1 MSATASVPLWVPLA
15 TAAAGLIGGIGG
27 GLAAAVW
34 TQRKTREREDA
45 RWQRER
51 EDRADQ
57 WRHEDR
63 LRWLQDRQQVY
74 ARLLAALYEWD
85 RWLLSGIETRR
96 SDLKQGQRSELDTAE
111 RIRVSKAARE
121 ALPLVQFMAPESVRL
136 LARHAINDRQQ
147 FQWMHLT
154 RSPPDRPAA
163 DLSEWM
169 DRSWTRVGERTSSLR
184 DAMRDDLG
192 LESEDEDTGQSGG

>member
-15 TAAAGLIGGIGG
+15 TAAAGLLGGIGG

-57 WRHEDR
+57 WRREDR

-74 ARLLAALYEWD
+74 ARLLAVLYEWD

-96 SDLKQGQRSELDTAE
+96 NDLEQGQRSELDAAE

-121 ALPLVQFMAPESVRL
+121 ALPLVQFMAPETVRW
-136 LARHAINDRQQ
+136 RGMPSTTGSN
-147 FQWMHLT
+147 
-154 RSPPDRPAA
+154 
-163 DLSEWM
+163 
-169 DRSWTRVGERTSSLR
+169 SS
-184 DAMRDDLG
+184 G
-192 LESEDEDTGQSGG
+192 CT